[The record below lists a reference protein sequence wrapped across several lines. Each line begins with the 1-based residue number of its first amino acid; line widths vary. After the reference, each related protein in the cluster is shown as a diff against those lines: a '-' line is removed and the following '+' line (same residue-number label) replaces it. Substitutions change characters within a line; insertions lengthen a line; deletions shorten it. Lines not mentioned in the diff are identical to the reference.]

1 MVEAQTW
8 TRRMSNPRL
17 DSTVAVAA
25 ADQVLDIP
33 ATPTA
38 ELKNSTYAVGSHVS
52 PNLLTAVIIASWF
65 MSNIGVL
72 LLNKYL
78 LSFYGYRYP
87 IFLTMLH
94 MLSCASYSYVAINLL
109 GIVPRQ
115 HILSRK
121 QLLKILALCV
131 IFCFSVVCGNTSLRY
146 IPVSFNQAIGA
157 TTPFFTA
164 IFAFLI
170 TCKKELAEV
179 YFALLPVVFGIVLAT
194 NSEPLFNLF
203 GFLVCIG
210 STSGRALK
218 SVVQGILLT
227 NESEKL
233 HSMNLLLYM
242 APMAAMILLP
252 FSLYIEG
259 NVAGLTLEKA
269 RIDSFIIFLLIGNA
283 TVAYLVNLTNF
294 LVTKHT
300 SALTLQ
306 VLGNAK
312 AALAAFV
319 SVMVFRNPVTVM
331 GISGFAV
338 TIMGVVL
345 YSEAKKR
352 SKCAPSFRPLLA
364 RLEERL
370 KRELDEVLTQEEK
383 LWHQRSQAT
392 WIAEGDRTTAYYH
405 MSTRIRHEHNKVCR
419 LRVGF
424 DAWCADPAILQ
435 RHAHAFFRSLFTSEG
450 FQPDHDYSET
460 TFRHFTGEDLRPL
473 VALITIEE
481 VRRHSAEVD
490 LCDICMHGREDIDH
504 VLRMCI
510 VAEGTWSRLI
520 PPELT
525 FVPSDDDWFVRFT
538 ILCWL
543 LWKRRCSLV
552 LVPVMGA
559 MEDFISKGNRLVIE
573 CKQSFHEQVIS
584 HRAFHSIV
592 LWKWPPEWV
601 D

>member
-8 TRRMSNPRL
+8 TTRRMSNPRL
-17 DSTVAVAA
+17 DSTAT
-25 ADQVLDIP
+25 ADHQVLDIP
-33 ATPTA
+33 ATPTGDDR
-38 ELKNSTYAVGSHVS
+38 NSFYSVGSHLS
-52 PNLLTAVIIASWF
+52 PTILTALIIASWF

-94 MLSCASYSYVAINLL
+94 MISCACYSYVAINFLE
-109 GIVPRQ
+109 IVPRQ

-121 QLLKILALCV
+121 QFFKIFALSG

-170 TCKKELAEV
+170 TCRKESAEV
-179 YFALLPVVFGIVLAT
+179 YFALLPVVFGIVLAS

-210 STSGRALK
+210 STAGRALK

-227 NESEKL
+227 SEAEKL

-252 FSLYIEG
+252 FTLYIEG
-259 NVAGLTLEKA
+259 NVARVTLEKA
-269 RIDSFIIFLLIGNA
+269 RSDSFIIFLLLGNA

-312 AALAAFV
+312 AAVAAFV
-319 SVMVFRNPVTVM
+319 SVMIFRNPVTVM
-331 GISGFAV
+331 GMTGFAV
-338 TIMGVVL
+338 TVMGVVL

-352 SKCAPSFRPLLA
+352 SK
-364 RLEERL
+364 
-370 KRELDEVLTQEEK
+370 V
-383 LWHQRSQAT
+383 
-392 WIAEGDRTTAYYH
+392 TTH
-405 MSTRIRHEHNKVCR
+405 
-419 LRVGF
+419 
-424 DAWCADPAILQ
+424 
-435 RHAHAFFRSLFTSEG
+435 
-450 FQPDHDYSET
+450 
-460 TFRHFTGEDLRPL
+460 
-473 VALITIEE
+473 
-481 VRRHSAEVD
+481 
-490 LCDICMHGREDIDH
+490 
-504 VLRMCI
+504 
-510 VAEGTWSRLI
+510 
-520 PPELT
+520 
-525 FVPSDDDWFVRFT
+525 
-538 ILCWL
+538 
-543 LWKRRCSLV
+543 
-552 LVPVMGA
+552 
-559 MEDFISKGNRLVIE
+559 
-573 CKQSFHEQVIS
+573 
-584 HRAFHSIV
+584 
-592 LWKWPPEWV
+592 
-601 D
+601 